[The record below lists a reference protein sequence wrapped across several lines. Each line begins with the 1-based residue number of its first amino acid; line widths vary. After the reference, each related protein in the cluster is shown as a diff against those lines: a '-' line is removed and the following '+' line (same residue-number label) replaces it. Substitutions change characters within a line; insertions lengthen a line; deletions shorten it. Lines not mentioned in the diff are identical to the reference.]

1 MEEEILEDEEQT
13 QDSTIK
19 RETVHGPEQQI
30 LIVTDKGFGT
40 RTTLAEFRV
49 SHRGTKGNKAMTVN
63 EKNGQ
68 IVGIKNV
75 NDGELFFL
83 GTKDGLGA
91 LLPVDAVPFKARG
104 RFGVVLMKL
113 NEGDVVTTVA

>member
-1 MEEEILEDEEQT
+1 MEEEILEEEQT
-13 QDSTIK
+13 QVEPGIK

-63 EKNGQ
+63 EKNGN
-68 IVGIKNV
+68 IVGVKNV

-83 GTKDGLGA
+83 ATKNGQGA
-91 LLPVDAVPFKARG
+91 ILPVDSVPLKARG

-113 NEGDVVTTVA
+113 DEGDCVTSVA